1 MSFRRFFKPAVSA
14 LAMGLFILSASACG
28 LGGPSKA
35 ERLGKELEAA
45 ALSVPG
51 VESAKLNVN
60 MNTSGNFITIKL
72 VGSSHDADVLADVL
86 GNALPPM
93 LEETEELQSGTF
105 GVSIFSPDDAVS
117 ASAGDLGYSGGS
129 SLNSFREYFLSRP

>member
-1 MSFRRFFKPAVSA
+1 
-14 LAMGLFILSASACG
+14 MGLLILGASACG

-35 ERLGKELEAA
+35 ERLGKDLEAA

-60 MNTSGNFITIKL
+60 MNTSGNFITVKL

-105 GVSIFSPDDAVS
+105 GISIFSPDDAVS
-117 ASAGDLGYSGGS
+117 ASARDLGYPGGS
-129 SLNSFREYFLSRP
+129 SLNSFREYFLSVP

>member
-14 LAMGLFILSASACG
+14 LTMGLLIMSASACG

-35 ERLGKELEAA
+35 ERLGKDLEAA
-45 ALSVPG
+45 ALSVTG

-60 MNTSGNFITIKL
+60 MNTSGNFITVKL

-105 GVSIFSPDDAVS
+105 GISIFSPDDAVS
-117 ASAGDLGYSGGS
+117 ASARDLGYPGGS
-129 SLNSFREYFLSRP
+129 SLNSFREYFLSVP